1 MENFDAFSD
10 CAFNNIRGHSDDRY
24 LTDTD
29 LRLLGSVVML
39 AEVRK
44 CSERVAAVGP
54 EDEVKAFAWN
64 SSNLAVFVNVELITA
79 A

>member
-1 MENFDAFSD
+1 MLSLRARSTTSVGI
-10 CAFNNIRGHSDDRY
+10 AT
-24 LTDTD
+24 TDPLPSD
-29 LRLLGSVVML
+29 LRFLGSVVML

-64 SSNLAVFVNVELITA
+64 CSNLAVLVNVELITA